1 MTPMLQELHVLLGTG
16 TIRIPRP
23 FAAHCASRPVM
34 PLLGIALI
42 VAASGCKQKTSSV
55 AQTGSTTV
63 TGMPS
68 QFRDLS
74 KLPGTVFDVTY
85 TPNTVRI
92 DLPTVQ
98 RTLKSVSDD
107 AKVFLFDA
115 SDPRIRDLKEGQVM
129 FLEHLGVRRVV
140 GTVNQGAQIAVVTDE
155 AALTDF
161 IQNGRIEFSVPIDF
175 HKSTA
180 RVLPQISPS
189 DLLANLRARF
199 FPSVVYAS
207 EENKTSI
214 GLHTKGEIDNWEF
227 EIDGEP
233 EGEGF
238 SLSLDV
244 AKKLAGLTASI
255 KTKGELSK
263 ITTAFKAV
271 VSGNTIQQFEYNT
284 PLQGKLHVSW
294 GVLTSGENSGIGES
308 RLKLPPFAKD
318 VFDVYGLPLLFR
330 IDEALIFKPGF
341 GGKKDAAEGGLD
353 LTFDGTDGL
362 SVHGAENGAQSTPE
376 GKMNGEPTLETTTAE
391 SLAAHGVVL
400 AINAPKVS
408 ISVGTESIKEAI
420 QEAVPGAI
428 LDKAAEALESA
439 GLGGLIKKIKEDF
452 FKIEGAAYVQLV
464 TEFDYAGSGPLSIV
478 PCSMTHL
485 NFYAQAGAD
494 AQLLSIKGEAPKL
507 DLYKTSKTVRDP
519 DINACGPK

>member
-1 MTPMLQELHVLLGTG
+1 MKLPVRGFCDWPKIGITL
-16 TIRIPRP
+16 
-23 FAAHCASRPVM
+23 RPVM
-34 PLLGIALI
+34 AMFAVALFA
-42 VAASGCKQKTSSV
+42 VSGCKQKTTSM
-55 AQTGSTTV
+55 AQTGSTSA
-63 TGMPS
+63 TGVPS
-68 QFRDLS
+68 QFLDLRNM
-74 KLPGTVFDVTY
+74 PGTVFDVTY

-98 RTLKSVSDD
+98 RTLKSVSSD
-107 AKVFLFDA
+107 AKVFLFEA
-115 SDPRIRDLKEGQVM
+115 SDPRIRDLKEGKIM

-161 IQNGRIEFSVPIDF
+161 IKDGKIEFSVPIDF
-175 HKSTA
+175 RKMSA
-180 RVLPQISPS
+180 QALPQFRPP
-189 DLLANLRARF
+189 DLLAKLRASF
-199 FPSVVYAS
+199 FPTVYAS
-207 EENKTSI
+207 EENKASI

-227 EIDGEP
+227 EVEGEP

-244 AKKLAGLTASI
+244 GKKLAGLTASI
-255 KTKGELSK
+255 KIKGELSK

-271 VSGNTIQQFEYNT
+271 VSGGAIQDFEYNT

-294 GVLTSGENSGIGES
+294 GVLTSGENGGIGES

-353 LTFDGTDGL
+353 VTFDGTGGL
-362 SVHGAENGAQSTPE
+362 SVHGAENGGSQNMPE
-376 GKMNGEPTLETTTAE
+376 GTMTGEPALEKTTAE

-400 AINAPKVS
+400 AIDAPKVS
-408 ISVGTESIKEAI
+408 ISLETESIKEAI

-428 LDKAAEALESA
+428 LDKAAEALEAA
-439 GLGGLIKKIKEDF
+439 GLGGLIKKVKEDF

-485 NFYAQAGAD
+485 NFFAQAGAD
-494 AQLLSIKGEAPKL
+494 AQLLAIKGEAPKL
-507 DLYKTSKTVRDP
+507 DLYKTSKTIRDP
-519 DINACGPK
+519 DIDACGQK